1 MSDIGE
7 NDSFI
12 TEQNEIDLSNDMIDN
27 TQNGITDSQF
37 NDQDMFN
44 LIKSSFGQLDR
55 KTFKHDLLKHTD
67 TDDLRPIRNSLFDL
81 IRNREQTYS
90 DTKLVERT
98 QRDNGQPLGEKL
110 ADDIYVIYQ
119 YLEGAN
125 NASELR
131 QCVSKSKRTTTVSDE
146 TDSKMSDILNK
157 LSNKTTS
164 TNNENTIV
172 LSMLMEI
179 KQMIKDNMKPMNDKI
194 DKLNKNF
201 ENETKMLKNKLYEK
215 DILITNLQS
224 QIHESRDRIGKL
236 QAEVKL
242 QAQQIK
248 DKDDNINE
256 NEKQRQLND
265 KIISRLD
272 VIDNKLKKQNATE
285 KKSTKNDTSTDIVY
299 ISKQP
304 ITSENNIVL
313 HESNSNDC
321 DNYTE
326 DNKIYTAS
334 KNYVDYSTLTNDLQ
348 YDEMVRPIETKVTDN
363 DTAIFRGVVRKRTK
377 RIVLYNVIADKPYEL
392 VSSAVKTYAEQKDVH
407 ITFTKLLK
415 KRESR
420 GKSTYIMRVN
430 INEDDFF
437 NKIETDNQFWPKGI
451 YWRDYVP
458 YNSNTNN
465 NKPDS
470 QWD

>member
-179 KQMIKDNMKPMNDKI
+179 KQMIKDNMKPMNDK
-194 DKLNKNF
+194 N
-201 ENETKMLKNKLYEK
+201 
-215 DILITNLQS
+215 
-224 QIHESRDRIGKL
+224 
-236 QAEVKL
+236 
-242 QAQQIK
+242 
-248 DKDDNINE
+248 
-256 NEKQRQLND
+256 
-265 KIISRLD
+265 
-272 VIDNKLKKQNATE
+272 
-285 KKSTKNDTSTDIVY
+285 
-299 ISKQP
+299 
-304 ITSENNIVL
+304 
-313 HESNSNDC
+313 
-321 DNYTE
+321 
-326 DNKIYTAS
+326 
-334 KNYVDYSTLTNDLQ
+334 
-348 YDEMVRPIETKVTDN
+348 
-363 DTAIFRGVVRKRTK
+363 
-377 RIVLYNVIADKPYEL
+377 
-392 VSSAVKTYAEQKDVH
+392 
-407 ITFTKLLK
+407 
-415 KRESR
+415 
-420 GKSTYIMRVN
+420 
-430 INEDDFF
+430 
-437 NKIETDNQFWPKGI
+437 
-451 YWRDYVP
+451 
-458 YNSNTNN
+458 
-465 NKPDS
+465 
-470 QWD
+470 